1 MKATHNAIARGF
13 AKHAND
19 TVKLAFCKEASRRWL
34 EDGDLVKLCRLFKS
48 RRPPKN
54 KRS

>member
-13 AKHAND
+13 ASHAND
-19 TVKLAFCKEASRRWL
+19 TVKLAFCKKASRRWL
-34 EDGDLVKLCRLFKS
+34 EDSDLVKLCRLFKNC
-48 RRPPKN
+48 RTPKN